1 MEISLEKNFFAG
13 YVTRDKGLTEG
24 EMRECLQGQT
34 EEGLYVH
41 QQRGEKNQEQKD
53 FGKWCF
59 NDNALKNHSRKLS
72 ISQISMKRLK
82 LKRKLELFPKVYTTL
97 T

>member
-1 MEISLEKNFFAG
+1 MQISLEKNFFAG

-41 QQRGEKNQEQKD
+41 QQRGEKKSRAERFRQVVLQWQCSEKSLTKTSNLTD
-53 FGKWCF
+53 FHEKVKMKKKTGI
-59 NDNALKNHSRKLS
+59 
-72 ISQISMKRLK
+72 IS
-82 LKRKLELFPKVYTTL
+82 
-97 T
+97 